1 MYCVETGDVML
12 ATYQDMVAWGL
23 LVLPLIVLAWAAV
36 WFVLIQAERNRHER
50 YTRFHAIMQQLAKS
64 DGPTADKMAAAYE
77 LRNYREYKDVIARVF
92 IDGKVRGDT
101 ADALSRQLR
110 ETVDHIRH

>member
-1 MYCVETGDVML
+1 ML
-12 ATYQDMVAWGL
+12 STTQDMVAWGL

-36 WFVLIQAERNRHER
+36 WFVLITAERNRFER
-50 YTRFHAIMQQLAKS
+50 YTRFHRIMEQLAKS
-64 DGPTADKMAAAYE
+64 DGPTADKMAAAFE

-101 ADALSRQLR
+101 AEALTKQLR
-110 ETVDHIRH
+110 ETVDRLKN